1 MSNIISLSLLILVF
15 ALIVYVLISDLVL
28 KIKGGWRDDYSM
40 QYVSYVC
47 FVLIWGF
54 EVCFLIPYFSSNGK
68 ELRSL
73 NNELYKKFLLLESKK
88 KTYLYD
94 EYTKFGEDKRSFL
107 KINKIFSRKRIDF
120 CVTSENLKEIYD
132 DNHKAYIGN
141 YEIGILSEI
150 FITKECNKIKSPHSE
165 NYEDLYRAVHSRDLL
180 KEKKLK
186 IMEVLLPFSLAVFS
200 ILIAIYQT
208 LSKEESLNE
217 SLFSYLILFI
227 TTLVYGLIFAFHQ
240 SLIVKNKKIEFKKK
254 QLELL
259 DMCLNMKVNSKKMA
273 KISSY

>member
-1 MSNIISLSLLILVF
+1 M
-15 ALIVYVLISDLVL
+15 
-28 KIKGGWRDDYSM
+28 
-40 QYVSYVC
+40 
-47 FVLIWGF
+47 
-54 EVCFLIPYFSSNGK
+54 
-68 ELRSL
+68 
-73 NNELYKKFLLLESKK
+73 
-88 KTYLYD
+88 
-94 EYTKFGEDKRSFL
+94 
-107 KINKIFSRKRIDF
+107 
-120 CVTSENLKEIYD
+120 
-132 DNHKAYIGN
+132 
-141 YEIGILSEI
+141 
-150 FITKECNKIKSPHSE
+150 
-165 NYEDLYRAVHSRDLL
+165 HSRDLL